1 MATKINKFDDSNP
14 QSQNSFS
21 SVSKNALPQSPTNNL
36 DVSAATYL
44 GGKDNDSTNAVDIS
58 ADGNFVIVGGSLKNA
73 NLGGTETELLGG
85 GDGTIVRYDS
95 RTNEVVATT
104 VLSGKVLDLEVSKNG
119 DIAVAYE
126 GGVAVLNADATQVKW
141 SKSISGVS
149 RVAISDGGKVGIVR
163 DIEGRDRAI
172 LFDS

>member
-73 NLGGTETELLGG
+73 NLGGKETELLGG

-95 RTNEVVATT
+95 QTNEV
-104 VLSGKVLDLEVSKNG
+104 
-119 DIAVAYE
+119 
-126 GGVAVLNADATQVKW
+126 
-141 SKSISGVS
+141 IS
-149 RVAISDGGKVGIVR
+149 
-163 DIEGRDRAI
+163 
-172 LFDS
+172 